1 MILRVFHPSCFPRT
15 GQVCVRK
22 GQKKKRGKNLC
33 EDIVVDGEIR
43 LVPLTPSP
51 FPPSSPSFPS
61 LLLSALFVTPFFPS
75 PSAFPSSSPSFLFSF
90 LLLPLLPLPSPLPP
104 SYPSFPVLLPSALFV
119 TPSFPS
125 SCPFP
130 TSSPS
135 FYPLSYPLL
144 LLFPSTLQIFV
155 EPPGKMFN
163 SFLKYKFKV
172 KGESYALRYLS
183 ITPL

>member
-1 MILRVFHPSCFPRT
+1 M
-15 GQVCVRK
+15 
-22 GQKKKRGKNLC
+22 
-33 EDIVVDGEIR
+33 EIR

-61 LLLSALFVTPFFPS
+61 LLLSAPFVAPFFPS

-104 SYPSFPVLLPSALFV
+104 SYPSFPDLLPSAHFV
-119 TPSFPS
+119 PPSFPS